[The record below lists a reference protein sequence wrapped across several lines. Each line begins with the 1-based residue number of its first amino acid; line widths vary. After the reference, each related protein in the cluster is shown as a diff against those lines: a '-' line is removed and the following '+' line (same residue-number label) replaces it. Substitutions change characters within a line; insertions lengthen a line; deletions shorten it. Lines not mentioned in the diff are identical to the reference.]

1 MKQNIT
7 HFDLN
12 KLSKLIKNKIISP
25 TELLEAYSKN
35 IILKNKKINAVVT
48 ISANAEADALKAE
61 NEIMAV
67 KRI

>member
-48 ISANAEADALKAE
+48 ISANAEADAL
-61 NEIMAV
+61 
-67 KRI
+67 